1 MQSSPQS
8 LPHSQQSSAH
18 FLHSGSIRAVL
29 AAGLLLLAAIPC
41 ILFLTFR
48 EGQPGNRKERNF
60 DKACEELFRE
70 EMTSNTLNMHYSLAC
85 PEAFGIQDY
94 EVLLPAYRS
103 ENRKE
108 TLIQTENL
116 LAKFRNFSTASDS
129 TFSEKKSDSSETL
142 SVSRQDALEL
152 FLEYMD
158 NSLSLSA
165 YPYLNDPLS
174 PSSGMQSQLPILL
187 AEYTFRTRRDV
198 EDYLHLLEQTDTY
211 FEGLLCFEQ
220 EKARAGC
227 PASGK
232 SLEKVIEQCDTIL
245 TKEALEEETHFLQT
259 TFLERLKKLEEAGE
273 ITAADFPAYL
283 AQNNRLLKTVL
294 LPAYEA
300 LGDGLLVLKDDTIL
314 PKGLASYPGGRTY
327 YEHLLFSSTGSARSV
342 SEIRT
347 MLTGKMQDEYAA
359 LKEILTSVPALLQL
373 DYEKELEKEF
383 PFTSPEEILADLQ
396 QRMAADFPTLPGKIT
411 SPSASGSVAK
421 VSANAAPVSGES
433 VSLGSRFPKAAV
445 KPVSSSLQDFTA
457 PAFYLTPPLDDTSSN
472 VIYINEKKTPSRL
485 ELYTTLAHEGYPGHL
500 YQSVYYNLK
509 QKYIENFAPSCLLR
523 ELLWYGGYQ
532 EGWAL
537 YVENISYDYA
547 SAVMESKENS
557 QLAAAIQLEKHNRCL
572 QLCLYS
578 LMDIMI
584 HYENAD
590 PASIGSLLKN
600 FGITSEAA
608 ADRIY
613 TYIAEEPCNY
623 LKYYLGY
630 LEILECK
637 EKAEA
642 LWKDN
647 YSDLAFHTFFLE
659 TGPCSF
665 PFLQKKLEET
675 PYSSAPASSK

>member
-1 MQSSPQS
+1 MQSSKQS
-8 LPHSQQSSAH
+8 FPH
-18 FLHSGSIRAVL
+18 FPHSGSVKAVL
-29 AAGLLLLAAIPC
+29 AAGLLFLAAIPC
-41 ILFLTFR
+41 ILFLTFQGNR
-48 EGQPGNRKERNF
+48 QANRKERNF
-60 DKACEELFRE
+60 DKTCEELFRE

-94 EVLLPAYRS
+94 RVLLPAYRS
-103 ENRKE
+103 GDRKE
-108 TLIQTENL
+108 TLVQTENL
-116 LAKFRNFSTASDS
+116 LAKFRNFSEDS
-129 TFSEKKSDSSETL
+129 ENSFSEKKSAPSEMLSS
-142 SVSRQDALEL
+142 SRQDALEL

-165 YPYLNDPLS
+165 FSYLNDPLS

-227 PASGK
+227 PAFGR

-273 ITAADFPAYL
+273 ITAADFPAYM

-300 LGDGLLVLKDDTIL
+300 LGDGLLVLKDETIL

-327 YEHLLFSSTGSARSV
+327 YEHLLFSSTGSARSI

-347 MLTGKMQDEYAA
+347 MLTGKMQDEYVA
-359 LKEILTSVPALLQL
+359 LKEILTDAPALLQL

-396 QRMAADFPTLPGKIT
+396 QRMAADFPALPGRNT
-411 SPSASGSVAK
+411 SPPALESVALGSVAK
-421 VSANAAPVSGES
+421 VSANAAPASGEN
-433 VSLGSRFPKAAV
+433 VSFAGRFPKAAV
-445 KPVSSSLQDFTA
+445 KPVSPSLQDFTA

-509 QKYIENFAPSCLLR
+509 QKYIENFAPSCFLR

-547 SAVMESKENS
+547 SAIMESKENS
-557 QLAAAIQLEKHNRCL
+557 LLAAAIQLEKHNRCL

-590 PASIGSLLKN
+590 LASIGSLLKN
-600 FGITSEAA
+600 FGITGEAA

-642 LWKDN
+642 LWKEN

-675 PYSSAPASSK
+675 RYSSAPASSK